1 MSETHAETAEPV
13 ADAVAPIA
21 INDQPGHLIR
31 RAHQIAVSVFHETMG
46 REVTPVQ
53 YAVMRTLE
61 SNPGVDQVTL
71 AQQAGLDTST
81 TADIAARLEGKG
93 WITRQVLARGQR
105 ELRLTEAGQALLD
118 GMVPAMAQMQDT
130 LLGALEA
137 QERAEF
143 MTLLRKFVTVNN
155 ERSRAPMRA

>member
-1 MSETHAETAEPV
+1 MSDTLTDV
-13 ADAVAPIA
+13 ATID

-61 SNPGVDQVTL
+61 GNPGVDQVTL

-81 TADIAARLEGKG
+81 TADIAARLEAKG

-105 ELRLTEAGQALLD
+105 ELRLTPAGGELLA
-118 GMVPAMAQMQDT
+118 GMVPAMAHMQDS
-130 LLGALEA
+130 LLGALDA
-137 QERAEF
+137 DERAQF
-143 MTLLRKFVTVNN
+143 MALLRKFVTANN

>member
-1 MSETHAETAEPV
+1 MSSTPTTAI
-13 ADAVAPIA
+13 APID

-61 SNPGVDQVTL
+61 SNPGVDQVRL

-81 TADIAARLEGKG
+81 AADIAARLETKG

-105 ELRLTEAGQALLD
+105 ELRLTRAGEELLA
-118 GMVPAMAQMQDT
+118 GMVPAMSEMQDA
-130 LLGALEA
+130 LLGALDDR
-137 QERAEF
+137 ERAEF
-143 MTLLRKFVTVNN
+143 MVLLRKFVTVNN